1 MSKTFWAI
9 VAILLIGLIAFLAIN
24 KRSEQTV
31 NIEGDVAS
39 LQASDHVLGSRDAKV
54 VLIEYGDYQC
64 PSCKVWQTSVEE
76 LKTKTGDDVALV
88 FRNFPITNIHRNA
101 LAASRAAEA
110 AALQNKYWEMGSL
123 LYRNQDA
130 WSGVDSPETTFEQYA
145 TQLNLNIDQFKT
157 DYKSSKTL
165 DKINLDRE
173 MATKQGVEGT
183 PTFFLNGKKLDL
195 KDASQSENALIKAV
209 DEELKK

>member
-1 MSKTFWAI
+1 MSKAFWAI
-9 VAILLIGLIAFLAIN
+9 VAILLIGLVAFLAVN
-24 KRSEQTV
+24 KRSKQTPSV
-31 NIEGDVAS
+31 SGEPSS

-76 LKTKTGDDVALV
+76 LKTKTGQDVALV
-88 FRNFPITNIHRNA
+88 FRNFPITTAHKNA

-110 AALQNKYWEMGSL
+110 AALQNKFWEMGSL

-145 TQLNLNIDQFKT
+145 TQLNLNMDQFKS
-157 DYKSSKTL
+157 DYKSSKVL
-165 DKINLDRE
+165 DKINLDRD
-173 MATKQGVEGT
+173 MATKQDVKGT
-183 PTFFLNGKKLDL
+183 PTFFLNGKLLDL
-195 KDASQSENALIKAV
+195 KTASQSENALIKAV

>member
-1 MSKTFWAI
+1 MSKAFWAI
-9 VAILLIGLIAFLAIN
+9 VAILLIGLVAFLAVN
-24 KRSEQTV
+24 KRSKQTPTV
-31 NIEGDVAS
+31 SGEPSS
-39 LQASDHVLGSRDAKV
+39 LQAGDHVLGSRNAKV

-88 FRNFPITNIHRNA
+88 FRNFPITTAHKNA

-110 AALQNKYWEMGSL
+110 AALQNKFWEMGSL

-145 TQLNLNIDQFKT
+145 TQLSLNMDQFKS
-157 DYKSSKTL
+157 DYKSSKVL
-165 DKINLDRE
+165 DKINLDRD
-173 MATKQGVEGT
+173 MATKQDVKGT
-183 PTFFLNGKKLDL
+183 PTFFLNGKLLDL

>member
-1 MSKTFWAI
+1 MSKAFWAI
-9 VAILLIGLIAFLAIN
+9 VAILLIGLVAFLAVN
-24 KRSEQTV
+24 KRSKQTPTV
-31 NIEGDVAS
+31 SGEPSS
-39 LQASDHVLGSRDAKV
+39 LQAGDHVLGSRDAKV

-88 FRNFPITNIHRNA
+88 FRNFPITTAHKNA

-110 AALQNKYWEMGSL
+110 AALQNKFWEMGSL

-145 TQLNLNIDQFKT
+145 TQLSLNMDQFKS
-157 DYKSSKTL
+157 DYKSSKVL
-165 DKINLDRE
+165 DKINLDRD
-173 MATKQGVEGT
+173 MATKQDVKGT
-183 PTFFLNGKKLDL
+183 PTFFLNGKLLDL

>member
-1 MSKTFWAI
+1 MSKAFWAI
-9 VAILLIGLIAFLAIN
+9 VAILLIGLVAFLAVN
-24 KRSEQTV
+24 KRSKQTPSV
-31 NIEGDVAS
+31 SGEPSS

-76 LKTKTGDDVALV
+76 LKTKTGQDVALV
-88 FRNFPITNIHRNA
+88 FRNFPITTAHKNA

-110 AALQNKYWEMGSL
+110 AALQNKFWEMGSL

-145 TQLNLNIDQFKT
+145 TQLSLDMDQFKS
-157 DYKSSKTL
+157 DYKSSKVL
-165 DKINLDRE
+165 DKINLDRD
-173 MATKQGVEGT
+173 MATKQDVKGT
-183 PTFFLNGKKLDL
+183 PTFFLNGKLLDL
-195 KDASQSENALIKAV
+195 KAASQSEDALIKAV

>member
-1 MSKTFWAI
+1 MSKTFWII
-9 VAILLIGLIAFLAIN
+9 VAILLLGLITFLAIN
-24 KRSEQTV
+24 KK
-31 NIEGDVAS
+31 NNNNIKIEGTPESVQS
-39 LQASDHVLGSRDAKV
+39 TDHILGSKDAKIV
-54 VLIEYGDYQC
+54 IVEYGDYQC
-64 PSCKVWQTSVEE
+64 PSCKSWQTSVEE
-76 LKTKTGDDVALV
+76 VKAKTGQDVALV
-88 FRNFPITNIHRNA
+88 FRNFPITTAHKNA

-157 DYKSSKTL
+157 DYKSSKVL

-183 PTFFLNGKKLDL
+183 PTFFLNGKKLEL
-195 KDASQSENALIKAV
+195 KDPNSPDNALLKAV
-209 DEELKK
+209 DEQLK

>member
-1 MSKTFWAI
+1 MSKAFWAI
-9 VAILLIGLIAFLAIN
+9 VAILLIGLVAFLAVN
-24 KRSEQTV
+24 KRSKQTPSV
-31 NIEGDVAS
+31 SGEPSS

-76 LKTKTGDDVALV
+76 LKTKTGQDVALV
-88 FRNFPITNIHRNA
+88 FRNFPITTAHKNA

-110 AALQNKYWEMGSL
+110 AALQNKFWEMGSL

-145 TQLNLNIDQFKT
+145 TQLSLNMDQFKS
-157 DYKSSKTL
+157 DYKSSKVL
-165 DKINLDRE
+165 DKINLDRD
-173 MATKQGVEGT
+173 MATKQDVKGT
-183 PTFFLNGKKLDL
+183 PTFFLNGKLLDL
-195 KDASQSENALIKAV
+195 KAASQSENALIKAV

>member
-1 MSKTFWAI
+1 MSKAFWAI
-9 VAILLIGLIAFLAIN
+9 VAILLIGLVAFLAVN
-24 KRSEQTV
+24 KRSKQTPSV
-31 NIEGDVAS
+31 SGEPSS

-76 LKTKTGDDVALV
+76 LKTKTGQDVALV
-88 FRNFPITNIHRNA
+88 FRNFPITTAHKNA

-110 AALQNKYWEMGSL
+110 AALQNKFWEMGSL

-145 TQLNLNIDQFKT
+145 TQLSLDMDQFKS
-157 DYKSSKTL
+157 DYKSSKVL
-165 DKINLDRE
+165 DKINLDRD
-173 MATKQGVEGT
+173 MATKQDVKGT
-183 PTFFLNGKKLDL
+183 PTFFLNGKLLDL
-195 KDASQSENALIKAV
+195 KTASQSENALIKAV

>member
-1 MSKTFWAI
+1 MSKAFWAI
-9 VAILLIGLIAFLAIN
+9 VAILLIGLVAFLAVN
-24 KRSEQTV
+24 KRSKQTPSV
-31 NIEGDVAS
+31 SGEPSS
-39 LQASDHVLGSRDAKV
+39 LQSSDHVLGSRDAKV

-76 LKTKTGDDVALV
+76 LKTKTGQDVALV
-88 FRNFPITNIHRNA
+88 FRNFPITTAHKNA

-110 AALQNKYWEMGSL
+110 AALQNKFWEMGSL

-145 TQLNLNIDQFKT
+145 AQLSLNMDQFKS
-157 DYKSSKTL
+157 DYKSSKVL
-165 DKINLDRE
+165 DKINLDRD
-173 MATKQGVEGT
+173 MATKQDVKGT
-183 PTFFLNGKKLDL
+183 PTFFLNGKLLDL
-195 KDASQSENALIKAV
+195 KTASQSENALIKAV